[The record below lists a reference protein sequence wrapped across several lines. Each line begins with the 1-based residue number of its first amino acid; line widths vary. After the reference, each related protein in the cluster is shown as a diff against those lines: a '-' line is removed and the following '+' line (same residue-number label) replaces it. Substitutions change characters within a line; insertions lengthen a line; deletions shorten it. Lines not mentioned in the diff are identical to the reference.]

1 MELADSDGAESGA
14 EEGVEEERDDDDD
27 DAEMCGICQ
36 ERRERE
42 RGGGGGRRTG
52 TALSGSSC
60 FSSYEGRNCRY
71 FCHFPNGRVDKLR
84 WRTSSLPGDSSLS
97 ALVKCQKMSS

>member
-14 EEGVEEERDDDDD
+14 EEGVKVEEERDD

-60 FSSYEGRNCRY
+60 FSSYEGRKDGTADIFATFQMGALTNYGGDLPPFLATRRCR
-71 FCHFPNGRVDKLR
+71 L
-84 WRTSSLPGDSSLS
+84 L
-97 ALVKCQKMSS
+97 